1 MIYIYIYIIYKYKHS
16 FSTPTNMLTCLLNDE
31 ILLRKIKIWIKLP
44 YEYKKNEKEL
54 TSNYAKIIVAW
65 KSNFMII
72 KSINIDTKFR
82 GQKIWTN
89 LVIEL
94 EKLNIIIKLQS
105 VLNEKLLN
113 FMIRRGW
120 KKVFNELSVYYIT

>member
-54 TSNYAKIIVAW
+54 TSNYAKIIVVW

>member
-1 MIYIYIYIIYKYKHS
+1 
-16 FSTPTNMLTCLLNDE
+16 MLTCLLNDE
-31 ILLRKIKIWIKLP
+31 ILLKKIKIWIKLP

-54 TSNYAKIIVAW
+54 TSNYAKIIVVW
-65 KSNFMII
+65 ESNFMII
-72 KSINIDTKFR
+72 KSIYIDSKFR